1 MAGYPWTVTVSPTTI
16 DEVTITAGTT
26 TETVTCGEIVP
37 SKVGD
42 GDWGFTTST
51 FPETTDVTIS
61 ATGYNDV
68 TAVVGTTSSIAFTEA
83 GYSWVF
89 SAPASPITITDGT
102 NTYTYTGTAI
112 PLGGYSY
119 TVADFNEND
128 EVTISAV
135 GYNRVTA
142 TVGDATIVM
151 TEMPE
156 VEVLNPNGTSYAIA
170 DAKARQQVADLE
182 TNVYNDL
189 QNYVTTDTAQ
199 TISGEK
205 TLTANLYV
213 NDRNIH
219 MRTNFAKG
227 TAPDS
232 DYWKQYTVCDNS
244 GSTSNDHKLGGFV
257 VISSA
262 NGAQQT
268 RLLAFKN
275 ITGDTSSTNIS
286 VGYLTDG
293 TIYTNA
299 PACSITNSIVT
310 TTGIN
315 KATNGYVKL
324 GNGIIIQWGNHSTTS
339 AGASTITF
347 PTAFTSAYYAIMLN
361 RSSGSSTTND
371 SGSYYIRGRTT
382 TTASVY
388 KTNNN
393 TQALLWIAVGY

>member
-37 SKVGD
+37 TILGD
-42 GDWGFTTST
+42 GDWGFTTSA
-51 FPETTDVTIS
+51 FPETTEVTLS

-68 TAVVGTTSSIAFTEA
+68 TAIVGTTSSVTFTEA

-119 TVADFNEND
+119 TVTDFNEND

-170 DAKARQQVADLE
+170 DAKARQQVAGLE

-189 QNYVTTDTAQ
+189 QNYVTTGTAQ

-205 TLTANLYV
+205 TLTDELFISMTGTDFIAAIQQAITLGSAPASNVGSGYTIFDSN
-213 NDRNIH
+213 NDWAAAFKH
-219 MRTNFAKG
+219 V
-227 TAPDS
+227 
-232 DYWKQYTVCDNS
+232 YES
-244 GSTSNDHKLGGFV
+244 GGLVKSQMLVRRQDKSASTRIEVGFK
-257 VISSA
+257 A
-262 NGAQQT
+262 NGDEFT
-268 RLLAFKN
+268 R
-275 ITGDTSSTNIS
+275 
-286 VGYLTDG
+286 
-293 TIYTNA
+293 A
-299 PACSITNSIVT
+299 PACSDTNSIVT
-310 TTGIN
+310 TTGMN
-315 KATNGYVKL
+315 KDTNGYVKL
-324 GNGIIIQWGNHSTTS
+324 GNGIIVQWGDHSTTS

-347 PTAFTSAYYAIMLN
+347 PTAFTDNNYSITFT
-361 RSSGSSTTND
+361 RISGSSTTNE
-371 SGSYYIRGRTT
+371 SGSYYFRGRTT
-382 TTASVY
+382 TSVGVY
-388 KTNNN
+388 KTSNN
-393 TQALLWIAVGY
+393 TQSMMWIAIGY